1 MGVLKKMV
9 NENKFEGEDCLA
21 YTNDCR
27 RLKRELLPIDD
38 KWSNLTEFNVDEAKR
53 LLGKIRACIE
63 IDSKLQDKYENCIS
77 FLLLVLT
84 YVCELEFE
92 DLNDISLC
100 KIIVTFYSRFY
111 PNPDK
116 YVVANP
122 EDRAMAESLLESAIL
137 TLRRYPEKPI
147 TLSMG
152 AENLKRLIMHSYS
165 DPTNIPSFVK
175 EFKRPRF
182 LKGYR

>member
-1 MGVLKKMV
+1 MG
-9 NENKFEGEDCLA
+9 NENKFESEDCIA
-21 YTNDCR
+21 YSDDCR

-38 KWSNLTEFNVDEAKR
+38 KWSNLTEVNVDEAKR

-84 YVCELEFE
+84 HVCELEFE
-92 DLNDISLC
+92 DVNDISLC
-100 KIIVTFYSRFY
+100 KKIVTFNSRFY

-122 EDRAMAESLLESAIL
+122 EDRATAESLLQSAIL
-137 TLRRYPEKPI
+137 TLKRYPEKPI

-152 AENLKRLIMHSYS
+152 AENLKRLIMHSYGDS
-165 DPTNIPSFVK
+165 DDIPQFVK

-182 LKGYR
+182 LKGLR